1 VTTFCY
7 GTAVVTTAAALRLRF
22 LAAALVTV
30 VGFGLLVDL
39 PSIREASTVRAFPLV
54 DRIPLYREREAAAML
69 GTFLAIAAVALVRL
83 PTHHPFTR
91 LGTANLVTLVRA
103 ALAAWAAGLSLA
115 PPHPK
120 AAWLAVGLAT
130 AFALLDGI
138 DGTLARRSGLASPF
152 GARFDMEVDALFILV
167 LSALVWHHGKAGAWV
182 LACGLMRYA
191 FVAARWPL
199 PWMGGPLPPTRRGKT
214 VAAVQ
219 FVGLAAALAPIVPSP
234 ASDGVAAVALALLA
248 WSFAVDVRR
257 LHKQRTDR

>member
-1 VTTFCY
+1 
-7 GTAVVTTAAALRLRF
+7 VTTAAALRLRF

-30 VGFGLLVDL
+30 VALVL
-39 PSIREASTVRAFPLV
+39 AMTWVSRLFAEPCAVFWCGT
-54 DRIPLYREREAAAML
+54 RIPLYRGATLEAAMATFGAMAA
-69 GTFLAIAAVALVRL
+69 LALAPL
-83 PTHHPFTR
+83 PRQHAHRR
-91 LGTANLVTLVRA
+91 LGAANLVTLVRA
-103 ALAAWAAGLSLA
+103 ALAAWAAGLLRA
-115 PPHPK
+115 WPDPK
-120 AAWLAVGLAT
+120 VAWLAVGLAV

-152 GARFDMEVDALFILV
+152 GARFDMEVDAFFILV
-167 LSALVWHHGKAGAWV
+167 LSALAWHHGKAGAWV